1 MKRYFRIILINCLIL
16 FVSSCNIKNMPYDN
30 NMKNED
36 MLSSPFTL
44 ETQAITEE
52 NEYYSDLS
60 NNSEPSRS
68 LYFDSMECYHEF
80 IESEFLENNDFEL
93 YIRKNNFHMNGI
105 LKKEDVTE
113 LNNEIKLLPVPTS
126 TLYKFVYMV
135 IDVDHKSLFI
145 SYQSPDG
152 EGCTFLIYFNKNDYL
167 ESLIKYNY
175 MDQETGNISMNN
187 NPDIQSLY
195 VINDDEKSSLKAY
208 LAFIN
213 GYDVLVR
220 TYNMSKESI
229 LHTVSSFTYNYH
241 DFISNMK

>member
-1 MKRYFRIILINCLIL
+1 ML
-16 FVSSCNIKNMPYDN
+16 YDN

-36 MLSSPFTL
+36 VLSPSFTL
-44 ETQAITEE
+44 EAQAVTEE

-93 YIRKNNFHMNGI
+93 YIRKNNFDMNGI
-105 LKKEDVTE
+105 QKKEDVTE
-113 LNNEIKLLPVPTS
+113 LNNEIKLLPVPAS
-126 TLYKFVYMV
+126 TLYEFVYMV
-135 IDVDHKSLFI
+135 IDVDYKSLFI
-145 SYQSPDG
+145 SYQSPGD
-152 EGCTFLIYFNKNDYL
+152 EGCTFLIYFDKNDYL

-175 MDQETGNISMNN
+175 VDQETGNISMNN

-195 VINDDEKSSLKAY
+195 VINDEESSSLKAY
-208 LAFIN
+208 LAYIN

-229 LHTVSSFTYNYH
+229 LPALSSFTYNYH

>member
-1 MKRYFRIILINCLIL
+1 MNGYFRIILINCLIL
-16 FVSSCNIKNMPYDN
+16 FASSCNIKNMLYDN

-36 MLSSPFTL
+36 VLSPSFTL
-44 ETQAITEE
+44 EAQAVTEE

-93 YIRKNNFHMNGI
+93 YIRKNNFDMNGI
-105 LKKEDVTE
+105 QKKEDVTE
-113 LNNEIKLLPVPTS
+113 LNNEIKLLPVPAS
-126 TLYKFVYMV
+126 TLYEFVYMV
-135 IDVDHKSLFI
+135 IDVDYKSLFI
-145 SYQSPDG
+145 SYQSPGD
-152 EGCTFLIYFNKNDYL
+152 EGCTFLIYFDKNDYL

-175 MDQETGNISMNN
+175 VDQETGNISMNN

-195 VINDDEKSSLKAY
+195 VINDEESSSLKAY
-208 LAFIN
+208 LAYIN

-229 LHTVSSFTYNYH
+229 LPALSSFTYNYH